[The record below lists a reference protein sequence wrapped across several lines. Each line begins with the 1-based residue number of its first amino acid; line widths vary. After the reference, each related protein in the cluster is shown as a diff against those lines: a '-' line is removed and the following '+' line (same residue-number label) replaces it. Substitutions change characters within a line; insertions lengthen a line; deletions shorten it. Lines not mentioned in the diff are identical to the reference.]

1 MYLQSHPQT
10 PHVVSPVP
18 LISIH
23 PQPAHIRF
31 SSCGIDPSS
40 SSSAS
45 SSQSRGF
52 LVPVVMMMKSLM
64 MMMMM
69 MNEVG

>member
-10 PHVVSPVP
+10 PHVFSPVP
-18 LISIH
+18 LISIR

-31 SSCGIDPSS
+31 SSCGIGSS

-45 SSQSRGF
+45 SPQSRGF
-52 LVPVVMMMKSLM
+52 LVPVVMMMKSLL
-64 MMMMM
+64 MMMM

>member
-10 PHVVSPVP
+10 PHVFSPVP
-18 LISIH
+18 LISSH

-31 SSCGIDPSS
+31 SSGGTDFSS
-40 SSSAS
+40 SPAS

-52 LVPVVMMMKSLM
+52 PVPVAMMMKSLM
-64 MMMMM
+64 MMMN
-69 MNEVG
+69 NEVG

>member
-10 PHVVSPVP
+10 PHVFSPVP

-31 SSCGIDPSS
+31 SSCGIGSSS

-45 SSQSRGF
+45 SPQSRGF
-52 LVPVVMMMKSLM
+52 LVPVVMMMESLM
-64 MMMMM
+64 MMMMT
-69 MNEVG
+69 NEVG

>member
-31 SSCGIDPSS
+31 SFCGIDSC

-45 SSQSRGF
+45 SPQSRGF
-52 LVPVVMMMKSLM
+52 LVPVVMMMKSLLM

-69 MNEVG
+69 MNEVA

>member
-31 SSCGIDPSS
+31 SSCGIGSS
-40 SSSAS
+40 SSSA

-52 LVPVVMMMKSLM
+52 LVPVVMMMESLMM